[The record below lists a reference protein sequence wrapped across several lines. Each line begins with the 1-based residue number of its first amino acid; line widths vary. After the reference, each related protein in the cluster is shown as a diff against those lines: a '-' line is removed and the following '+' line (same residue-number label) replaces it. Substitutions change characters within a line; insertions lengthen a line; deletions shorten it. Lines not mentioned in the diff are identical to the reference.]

1 VNVAR
6 VSPRDRIVFFAVAAE
21 ENVEHCL
28 VNLSPLPFIMAAA
41 ISKGTLNLRFMQSAQ
56 RAEQGHEVNSSEPVI
71 DDESH
76 WEVSREVKEMWGITS
91 GPSSSRYAC

>member
-1 VNVAR
+1 
-6 VSPRDRIVFFAVAAE
+6 
-21 ENVEHCL
+21 
-28 VNLSPLPFIMAAA
+28 MTAA

-56 RAEQGHEVNSSEPVI
+56 RAEQGHEANSSEPVI

-91 GPSSSRYAC
+91 QPSSSRYAW